1 MSAILVLMMFSPA
14 LGADEFLSRKNE
26 VVASI
31 LQRGWADSSEQEMLL
46 RYAKDCF
53 SWNPVDTSSGVGG
66 LQGSLGDATQCV
78 LINLEQRWGWKPELT
93 GSGSNNGGPYDAYG
107 ASNAV
112 IGVDTPSGKWQFIF
126 LKKSGGDDTTS
137 HQTVSANCLHRGD
150 ATVEQETDLI
160 GFTEQCFQ
168 KNPIDISNVWQF
180 ARIHWQCR
188 RLCASKVW
196 GEVGLEANFY
206 RVGIQH
212 WRPLWCIWPW
222 RYDHGCRNQHRESGS
237 LSSAL
242 SSKTSKCHCVL
253 NLLNFD
259 FCLVPT
265 ERTNPV

>member
-1 MSAILVLMMFSPA
+1 MPERFQADRFCRRPIAPDILGFVLLMSAILVLMMFSPA

-31 LQRGWADSSEQEMLL
+31 LQGGWADSSEQEMLL

-112 IGVDTPSGKWQFIF
+112 IGVDTPSGKWQFI
-126 LKKSGGDDTTS
+126 LKKSGGGDGDDTTS

-160 GFTEQCFQ
+160 SFTEQCFQ
-168 KNPIDISNVWQF
+168 KNPIDISNVGSLQGSIGSAVGCVLQKCEEKWGWKPTSTGSGSNTGGPYDAYGLGATIMGAETSTGKWQF
-180 ARIHWQCR
+180 IL
-188 RLCASKVW
+188 RLK
-196 GEVGLEANFY
+196 F
-206 RVGIQH
+206 
-212 WRPLWCIWPW
+212 
-222 RYDHGCRNQHRESGS
+222 
-237 LSSAL
+237 
-242 SSKTSKCHCVL
+242 
-253 NLLNFD
+253 
-259 FCLVPT
+259 
-265 ERTNPV
+265 